1 MSGSNPTPPPDAAT
15 RKKRKWMDEM
25 ADLTL
30 TGPAEKRIRAVHGPD
45 TVRDILGSYY
55 DSANTPTDPL
65 PEIPKRMDFEVTGPA
80 PGPAPTTRPE
90 LFAAMRFGWTDT
102 GTPGSLPASSASS
115 GGMLPTTAF
124 SVTTSTTALPDDDV
138 VMGLDVDPTLIIPE
152 AKTTNRRRRRKPADY
167 DPSLADIGAEPDEA
181 PVLFNKLREPIRPG
195 KVQRVATPYGM
206 LAEKYMPKKSKNNP
220 TPVETVNAMPVPVFT
235 PQTTQLSTAF
245 SGASDIVRDT
255 SDYHMTMMDDPD
267 SATVPGD
274 DLGSKRLRNG
284 LQGPHSV
291 AFKALSEALDQ
302 REKHAR
308 SAATLP
314 QKNEAGRL
322 HIDKMLAVGDIAPP
336 PAVMQILMEEE
347 PKLYAKNAT
356 PQQPKFADTTA
367 PDRQKR
373 IIRYFKSYC
382 ELYNQVSTA
391 IQSLSRMDNRLDEN
405 KKAQVLEEL
414 FGRVDELLNLHPYQ
428 TYGWRGD
435 DGVITGSEIGG
446 KGESAAAKNLFGLGK
461 TDDERTTGLGKL
473 IDGFD
478 PDRMFKNSE
487 RYRAFLI
494 QRIQFLVGE
503 SAPGFGA
510 QSLAAYPVEVLFDMM
525 LAAKEQS
532 EKERADRKAGTT
544 GTST

>member
-15 RKKRKWMDEM
+15 SKKRKWMDEM
-25 ADLTL
+25 PDLTL
-30 TGPAEKRIRAVHGPD
+30 AGPAAKRIRGVNTLE
-45 TVRDILGSYY
+45 TVRDILGSCY
-55 DSANTPTDPL
+55 DSANTLVDPL
-65 PEIPKRMDFEVTGPA
+65 PETPNRMDFEATGPA
-80 PGPAPTTRPE
+80 PGPAPTMRPE

-102 GTPGSLPASSASS
+102 GTPGSLLASSAAS
-115 GGMLPTTAF
+115 GGVLPTTAS
-124 SVTTSTTALPDDDV
+124 SVTTSTTALPDDE
-138 VMGLDVDPTLIIPE
+138 VMSEDVDPTLILPE
-152 AKTTNRRRRRKPADY
+152 AKTTNQRRRRKPADY

-206 LAEKYMPKKSKNNP
+206 LAEKYMPKKSKKNP
-220 TPVETVNAMPVPVFT
+220 TPVETVNSMAVPVFT
-235 PQTTQLSTAF
+235 PQTTQLNTAF

-255 SDYHMTMMDDPD
+255 SDYHMAMMDDPD

-284 LQGPHSV
+284 LQGPHSI

-302 REKHAR
+302 REKHAK
-308 SAATLP
+308 SAATLS

-356 PQQPKFADTTA
+356 PQRPEFADTTA
-367 PDRQKR
+367 PDRQKT
-373 IIRYFKSYC
+373 IIRYFNSYC
-382 ELYNQVSTA
+382 KLYNQVSTV
-391 IQSLSRMDNRLDEN
+391 IQSLARMDNGLDEN
-405 KKAQVLEEL
+405 RKAKVLEEL

-446 KGESAAAKNLFGLGK
+446 KGESAAAKNLFGPGK
-461 TDDERTTGLGKL
+461 TDDERTAGLGKL

-478 PDRMFKNSE
+478 PDRMFRNSE

-503 SAPGFGA
+503 NAPGFGA
-510 QSLAAYPVEVLFDMM
+510 QSLATYPVEVLFDMM

-532 EKERADRKAGTT
+532 EKERADRKAGIT